1 MPPGKPRDS
10 KKHQHLPKE
19 EEKQA
24 LVLLHEDAPMLPMS
38 PVWVYEQDDAI
49 SSSSSI
55 SRLSTRLFR
64 GAS

>member
-1 MPPGKPRDS
+1 MG
-10 KKHQHLPKE
+10 HQME
-19 EEKQA
+19 EEKQV
-24 LVLLHEDAPMLPMS
+24 LVLLCEDAPMLPMS

-49 SSSSSI
+49 LSSSSI